1 MDEYLNFE
9 NANFCS
15 NNCNF
20 FRFCAYSLSLL
31 LIFFT
36 FLFLIMY
43 YNCQIHTL
51 YS

>member
-31 LIFFT
+31 LIFFYFSFFNNVLQLSNT
-36 FLFLIMY
+36 
-43 YNCQIHTL
+43 HTV
-51 YS
+51 